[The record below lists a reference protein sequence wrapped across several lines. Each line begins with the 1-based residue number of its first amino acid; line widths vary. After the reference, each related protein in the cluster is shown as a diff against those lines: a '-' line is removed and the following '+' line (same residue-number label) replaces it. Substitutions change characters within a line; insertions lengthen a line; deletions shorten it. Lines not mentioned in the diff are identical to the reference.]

1 MRILEVWTCSQ
12 WSAIKLRSDG
22 QPVYVSNNALVG
34 TGMRITRVSD
44 VADANNPPIAQDIT
58 LSYGGKANG

>member
-1 MRILEVWTCSQ
+1 MRVLEVWTGST
-12 WSAIKLRSDG
+12 WSAVKVRADG

-44 VADANNPPIAQDIT
+44 VAAQNNPPIAQDIQVT
-58 LSYGGKANG
+58 GSING